1 MKNKEPEKIN
11 VENNTLGIDFSKSK
25 KIKSYFDRS
34 KFLWS
39 EETTPGPVVGEVAT
53 LYTTSKR
60 AKDLIKLEEQKIL
73 IDIEKK
79 TKIKLNSLDVQI
91 EKNQQ

>member
-1 MKNKEPEKIN
+1 MRNKDPEKIN
-11 VENNTLGIDFSKSK
+11 VENNPLGIDFSKSK
-25 KIKSYFDRS
+25 KIKNYFDKN

-39 EETTPGPVVGEVAT
+39 KGTSPGPVVGAALT

-60 AKDLIKLEEQKIL
+60 AMDTIKLEEQKIL

-79 TKIKLNSLDVQI
+79 TKIKLNSMDVQI
-91 EKNQQ
+91 ENNQQ

>member
-11 VENNTLGIDFSKSK
+11 VENNALGIDFSKSK
-25 KIKSYFDRS
+25 KIKSYFDKN

-39 EETTPGPVVGEVAT
+39 KETTPGPVVGSVAT

-60 AKDLIKLEEQKIL
+60 AMDSIKLEEQKIL

-91 EKNQQ
+91 ENNQQ

>member
-1 MKNKEPEKIN
+1 MKNKDPEKIN
-11 VENNTLGIDFSKSK
+11 VENNLFGIDFSKSK
-25 KIKSYFDRS
+25 KINSYFDKN

-39 EETTPGPVVGEVAT
+39 KETTPGPVVGSVAT

-60 AKDLIKLEEQKIL
+60 AMDSIKLEEQKIL

-79 TKIKLNSLDVQI
+79 TKIKLSSLDVQI
-91 EKNQQ
+91 ENNQQ

>member
-11 VENNTLGIDFSKSK
+11 IENNALGIDFSKSK
-25 KIKSYFDRS
+25 TIKNYFDKNR
-34 KFLWS
+34 FLWS
-39 EETTPGPVVGEVAT
+39 KETTSGPVIGTVVT

-60 AKDLIKLEEQKIL
+60 AMDSIKLEEQKIL
-73 IDIEKK
+73 LDIEKK

-91 EKNQQ
+91 ENNQQ

>member
-1 MKNKEPEKIN
+1 MRHKEPEKIN
-11 VENNTLGIDFSKSK
+11 IENNPLGIDFSKSK
-25 KIKSYFDRS
+25 KIKNYFDKN

-39 EETTPGPVVGEVAT
+39 KETTPGPVVGATVT

-60 AKDLIKLEEQKIL
+60 AMDTIKLEEQTIL

-91 EKNQQ
+91 QNNQQ

>member
-1 MKNKEPEKIN
+1 MKKKEPEKIN
-11 VENNTLGIDFSKSK
+11 VENNSLGINFSDSK
-25 KIKSYFDRS
+25 KVKNYFD
-34 KFLWS
+34 KNIFLWS
-39 EETTPGPVVGEVAT
+39 KETTPGPVTGSTAT

-79 TKIKLNSLDVQI
+79 TKIKLKTLDVQI
-91 EKNQQ
+91 QNSQQ

>member
-11 VENNTLGIDFSKSK
+11 VENNSLGIDFSKSK
-25 KIKSYFDRS
+25 KIKNYFDKN

-39 EETTPGPVVGEVAT
+39 KETTPGPVVGGTAT
-53 LYTTSKR
+53 LYTASKR
-60 AKDLIKLEEQKIL
+60 AMDSIMLEEQKIL

-79 TKIKLNSLDVQI
+79 TKIKLISLNVEIQ
-91 EKNQQ
+91 KNQQ

>member
-1 MKNKEPEKIN
+1 MKNKHPEKIN
-11 VENNTLGIDFSKSK
+11 VENNPFGIDFSKSK
-25 KIKSYFDRS
+25 KIKGYFDKN

-39 EETTPGPVVGEVAT
+39 KETTPGPVVGSVVT

-60 AKDLIKLEEQKIL
+60 AMDLIKLEEQKIL

-79 TKIKLNSLDVQI
+79 TKIRLNSLDVQI
-91 EKNQQ
+91 ENNQQ

>member
-25 KIKSYFDRS
+25 KIKSYFDKN

-39 EETTPGPVVGEVAT
+39 KETTPGPVVGSVVT
-53 LYTTSKR
+53 IYTTSKR
-60 AKDLIKLEEQKIL
+60 AMDSIKLEEQKIL

-91 EKNQQ
+91 ENNQQ

>member
-11 VENNTLGIDFSKSK
+11 VENNALGIDFSKSK
-25 KIKSYFDRS
+25 RIKSYFD
-34 KFLWS
+34 KNKYLWS
-39 EETTPGPVVGEVAT
+39 KETTPGPVVGAVVT

-60 AKDLIKLEEQKIL
+60 AMDSIKLEEQKIL

-91 EKNQQ
+91 ENNQQ

>member
-25 KIKSYFDRS
+25 KIKSYFDKNKNVWS
-34 KFLWS
+34 KEIVS
-39 EETTPGPVVGEVAT
+39 GPVVNKVAT
-53 LYTTSKR
+53 IYINSKR
-60 AKDLIKLEEQKIL
+60 LKDIIELEEQKIL

-79 TKIKLNSLDVQI
+79 TKIKLKSLRVEI
-91 EKNQQ
+91 ENNQQ

>member
-25 KIKSYFDRS
+25 KIKSYFDKN

-39 EETTPGPVVGEVAT
+39 EETTSGPVVGEVVT

-60 AKDLIKLEEQKIL
+60 AMDLIKLEEQRIL
-73 IDIEKK
+73 VDIEKK

-91 EKNQQ
+91 ENNQQ

>member
-25 KIKSYFDRS
+25 KIKSYFDKN

-39 EETTPGPVVGEVAT
+39 KETTPGPVVGSVVT

-60 AKDLIKLEEQKIL
+60 AMDLIKLEEQKIL

-91 EKNQQ
+91 ENNQQ

>member
-1 MKNKEPEKIN
+1 MKNQQPEKID
-11 VENNTLGIDFSKSK
+11 VEKNPLGINYLKSK
-25 KIKSYFDRS
+25 KVKKYFDENT
-34 KFLWS
+34 FLWS
-39 EETTPGPVVGEVAT
+39 SETTPGPVVGNKAT

-60 AKDLIKLEEQKIL
+60 AMDLIKLEEQKIL

-91 EKNQQ
+91 ENNQQ

>member
-1 MKNKEPEKIN
+1 MRNTEPEKIN
-11 VENNTLGIDFSKSK
+11 VEKNSLGIDFSKSK
-25 KIKSYFDRS
+25 KIKSYFDKN

-39 EETTPGPVVGEVAT
+39 NDTTPGPVVGTTAT

-60 AKDLIKLEEQKIL
+60 AMDTIKLEEQAIL

-79 TKIKLNSLDVQI
+79 TKIKLNTLDVQI
-91 EKNQQ
+91 QNNQQ

>member
-11 VENNTLGIDFSKSK
+11 VEKNTLGIDFSKSK
-25 KIKSYFDRS
+25 KIKSYFDKN

-39 EETTPGPVVGEVAT
+39 EETTSGPVVGEVVT

-60 AKDLIKLEEQKIL
+60 AMDLIKLEEQRIL
-73 IDIEKK
+73 VDIEKK

-91 EKNQQ
+91 ENNQQ

>member
-1 MKNKEPEKIN
+1 MKNKEPDKIN
-11 VENNTLGIDFSKSK
+11 IENIPFGINFSKSK
-25 KIKSYFDRS
+25 KIKSYFDKN

-39 EETTPGPVVGEVAT
+39 KETTPGPVVGSVAT

-60 AKDLIKLEEQKIL
+60 AMDSIKLEEQKIL

-91 EKNQQ
+91 ENNQQ

>member
-1 MKNKEPEKIN
+1 VKNKEPEKIN
-11 VENNTLGIDFSKSK
+11 VEKNTLGIDFSKSK
-25 KIKSYFDRS
+25 KIKSYFDKN

-39 EETTPGPVVGEVAT
+39 EETTSGPVVGEVVT

-60 AKDLIKLEEQKIL
+60 AMDLIKLEEQRIL
-73 IDIEKK
+73 VDIEKK

-91 EKNQQ
+91 ENNQQ